1 MVKTR
6 KNKNF
11 NLEYY
16 RSKYFVAYH
25 LDNPAI
31 EKKVD
36 DMLLDAFSEDMSR
49 FYDALLDA
57 IDSHDTGEKNQVN
70 HKTLNKKELKPKN
83 EKMYRRFLAKLNQAK
98 GLDVNNI
105 ERRVIRF

>member
-6 KNKNF
+6 KNQDF

-36 DMLLDAFSEDMSR
+36 DMLVSAFSEDMSR

-57 IDSHDTGEKNQVN
+57 QGDNVPEPSIDDTPRIYCPRCG
-70 HKTLNKKELKPKN
+70 HELDAWETDCN
-83 EKMYRRFLAKLNQAK
+83 CH
-98 GLDVNNI
+98 
-105 ERRVIRF
+105 